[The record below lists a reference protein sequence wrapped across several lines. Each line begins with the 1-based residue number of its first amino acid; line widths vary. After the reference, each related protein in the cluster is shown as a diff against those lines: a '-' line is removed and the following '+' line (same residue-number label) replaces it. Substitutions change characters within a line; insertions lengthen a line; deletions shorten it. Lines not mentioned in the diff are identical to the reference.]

1 MVKSRPYL
9 TEMAGENQFEPLT
22 AVKNKMTGEILQI
35 VSLYLLTT
43 SQFLSFSSLIMIGD
57 KVLIPDLKV
66 KKDSSE

>member
-1 MVKSRPYL
+1 
-9 TEMAGENQFEPLT
+9 MAGENQFEPPT
-22 AVKNKMTGEILQI
+22 ALKNKITGEILQI